1 MKPITPEEREAAT
14 SLANWLEGVQNQD
27 VEPEILEAIYVLSPE
42 HCPVPRVGLEDVLG
56 RVEFGPFG
64 DKAEAEGTEDDAL
77 FIRELLDHSASV
89 PQTSLEM
96 ILARVEAGPFAG
108 MSQLEAE
115 ETLEEE
121 LPDNVIRPRA
131 WWQRTEIAVVA
142 AAAAALLILI
152 PSNFE
157 VPEQEMISA
166 TLELDVSEKKS
177 VAKDASQDI
186 EQTVQRAKREVNKEK
201 EPRSDAPTE
210 SLTEPEERRP
220 KKAKKKAEIS
230 RTLVEQAPASRN
242 MKAKALEPQKPRPEP
257 KRQEAQSQIK
267 FPAIIVA
274 EKVMPADELRSVSI
288 ARSEDMKVV
297 NKTPT
302 NSSLSAGMNNLERL
316 AKKDSAKNELKEEIA
331 DAEATELDVFE
342 IEEIVVA
349 DADFIEEEMVDEIML
364 ESTSKRLLGRKSKNF
379 KNGMSRDNTSA
390 PQKESMAENEEPAP
404 AMDDA
409 EKAEEANSE
418 AYNSGLLNTADSFD
432 EIAPQDLDDM
442 VADAKS
448 QQIVEQLS
456 SAEKQAIQEF
466 GTPAEI
472 ASYAQNFDA
481 TKSLA
486 VLWQGTVKHDNLF
499 AIDVLKYSV
508 QFPTGQKKYLER
520 NYQLLVSL
528 LVQEGRD
535 SEAEVYRQKLNAVK

>member
-77 FIRELLDHSASV
+77 FMRELLDHSGAV

-131 WWQRTEIAVVA
+131 WWQRTEVAVVA

-166 TLELDVSEKKS
+166 TLELDVSEEKS
-177 VAKDASQDI
+177 VAKDASQEI

-210 SLTEPEERRP
+210 SLTEPEERRS

-267 FPAIIVA
+267 SPSIIVE
-274 EKVMPADELRSVSI
+274 EKAMPADELRSVSI
-288 ARSEDMKVV
+288 ARAEDMKAV
-297 NKTPT
+297 NETPA

-331 DAEATELDVFE
+331 DAEATDLDVFE

-364 ESTSKRLLGRKSKNF
+364 EPTSKSRLERRSKDF
-379 KNGMSRDNTSA
+379 RNGMSRENASA
-390 PQKESMAENEEPAP
+390 PQKESMAENEAPAP

-409 EKAEEANSE
+409 EKAEEANS
-418 AYNSGLLNTADSFD
+418 GLLNTADSFD
-432 EIAPQDLDDM
+432 EISPQEFEEDLDDM

-486 VLWQGTVKHDNLF
+486 VLWQGTVKHENSF
-499 AIDVLKYSV
+499 SIDVLKYSV

-535 SEAEVYRQKLNAVK
+535 SEAEVYRQKLNALK